1 MIGSQCKREES
12 ETLMS
17 AESNATHSAPRG
29 PSQLAYSS
37 HVSRPLEVL

>member
-12 ETLMS
+12 EPLMS
-17 AESNATHSAPRG
+17 ADLQRAFP
-29 PSQLAYSS
+29 S